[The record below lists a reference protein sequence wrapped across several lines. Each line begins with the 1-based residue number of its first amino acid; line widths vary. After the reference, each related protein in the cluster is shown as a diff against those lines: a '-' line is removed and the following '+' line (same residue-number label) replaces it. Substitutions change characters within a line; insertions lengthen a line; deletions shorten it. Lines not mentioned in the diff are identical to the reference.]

1 MQMMVLNKNR
11 YRELKYFCLQYEDKK
26 KELEN
31 ICYLTSN
38 IKDNESSN
46 KNIDRNK
53 IEKLTIKKINLEKQI
68 EIIEKT
74 AHEVTE
80 DLYDYLLKNV
90 TQGIPWEYLDIPISR
105 SGFYYLR
112 SRYFYNLSKILI

>member
-1 MQMMVLNKNR
+1 MMVLNKNR